1 MDDGAE
7 YREKG
12 GIKRMHDLTPTSGER
27 FTWVLC
33 WTGSSL
39 FEKNWEKKKKEKI

>member
-1 MDDGAE
+1 MDNGAE
-7 YREKG
+7 YMEKR
-12 GIKRMHDLTPTSGER
+12 GIEWMHDLTPTSGKR

-39 FEKNWEKKKKEKI
+39 FKKI